1 MCNAS
6 KVETRSIG
14 SRHRSRPTLRLVGGS
29 KQTSQRRYTP
39 LQNAPIGDN
48 ISALIGRT
56 HAQVT
61 AFAGS
66 ADLRHGNSAAGG
78 MGANRADLIPDS
90 TSKSLRVQL
99 PFVPLTF
106 NKELLSPK
114 PRDPPPLCNSGCSVL
129 VWPDDIPPYRSLMRK
144 SRQGSEATPSP
155 FLRVQWG
162 AGGVVMPD
170 ERHCKL
176 LIKGVEFEGSIM
188 LRQLYTRHAQ
198 PETSPPHMHM
208 QLYTLTLAQP

>member
-1 MCNAS
+1 MPLKPCTWS
-6 KVETRSIG
+6 QKSTSCSRRVVQRLETRSIG

-99 PFVPLTF
+99 PFVLLPSIKSYFHQTKRSAPLCSAAAASWFGQMTF
-106 NKELLSPK
+106 PHTAVSCVSRGKAAK
-114 PRDPPPLCNSGCSVL
+114 PPLRRFSACSGVPAGSSCPTSATASCS
-129 VWPDDIPPYRSLMRK
+129 
-144 SRQGSEATPSP
+144 
-155 FLRVQWG
+155 
-162 AGGVVMPD
+162 
-170 ERHCKL
+170 
-176 LIKGVEFEGSIM
+176 
-188 LRQLYTRHAQ
+188 
-198 PETSPPHMHM
+198 
-208 QLYTLTLAQP
+208 